1 MNQGRELLVG
11 AVIIAA
17 VVVGIAGTLWLQGTN
32 FGRPNTM
39 VDVLIE
45 SVGQLGEGNPV
56 TYRGVRIGQVSA
68 ITVEPGGGA
77 VRVSLLLD
85 ESVPL
90 PADAAVVLGPESLF
104 GGWQAEVVSQAS
116 FERFPFFEVPA
127 SAATGSGPRG
137 PTRVLGGYALP
148 EITRL
153 TASAEQISGNLAE
166 LTDRLE
172 LAFNQETA
180 DQLASAISN
189 IEAITVDVR
198 ALVQQQGVIVTSL
211 SANADSALTEVESA
225 AQSARRSFDHI
236 EGMLSDPQLDS
247 MMTNMRVASAG
258 LRDLTMQLASEDEG
272 LSATLERAD
281 SAFVRMDRIA
291 AMLENGEGSLGRLMT
306 DSTLAVRAEQLLLS
320 LDMILL
326 DFQENPR
333 RYIRLSI
340 F

>member
-1 MNQGRELLVG
+1 MKEGREFLVG
-11 AVIIAA
+11 LVIIVATL
-17 VVVGIAGTLWLQGTN
+17 VGVAGTLWLQGTN
-32 FGRPNTM
+32 FGRPNTT

-56 TYRGVRIGQVSA
+56 TYRGVTIGQVA
-68 ITVEPGGGA
+68 TIVVEPGGAA
-77 VRVSLLLD
+77 VRVTLLID

-90 PADAAVVLGPESLF
+90 PPDAAVVLGPESLF
-104 GGWQAEVVSQAS
+104 GGWQAEVVSQSS
-116 FERFPFFEVPA
+116 FERFPFYDVA
-127 SAATGSGPRG
+127 GIDDGQ
-137 PTRVLGGYALP
+137 TRVLGGYALP

-153 TASAEQISGNLAE
+153 TASAEQISGNLAD

-180 DQLASAISN
+180 DNLASAISN

-198 ALVQQQGVIVTSL
+198 ALVRQQGQIVTSL

-225 AQSARRSFDHI
+225 AQTARRSFDRI
-236 EGMLSDPQLDS
+236 EGMLSDAQIDS
-247 MMTNMRVASAG
+247 MMTNMRIATAG
-258 LRDLTMQLASEDEG
+258 LRDLTMQLADEDQG

-306 DSTLAVRAEQLLLS
+306 DSTLAIRAEQVLLS
-320 LDMILL
+320 LDIILK

-333 RYIRLSI
+333 RYVRLSI

>member
-17 VVVGIAGTLWLQGTN
+17 VVVGVTGTLWLQGTN
-32 FGRPNTM
+32 FGRPNTL
-39 VDVLIE
+39 VEVLIE

-56 TYRGVRIGQVSA
+56 TYRGVNIGQVAS
-68 ITVEPGGGA
+68 IGVEPGGGA
-77 VRVSLLLD
+77 VRVSLLID
-85 ESVPL
+85 ESIPL
-90 PADAAVVLGPESLF
+90 PSDAGVVLGPESLF
-104 GGWQAEVVSQAS
+104 GGWQAEIVSRSS
-116 FERFPFFEVPA
+116 FERFPFYEVT
-127 SAATGSGPRG
+127 AARNGS
-137 PTRVLGGYALP
+137 TRVLGGYALP

-180 DQLASAISN
+180 DNLANAISN

-198 ALVQQQGVIVTSL
+198 ELVQQQGVIVTSL

-236 EGMLSDPQLDS
+236 EGILADQQIDS
-247 MMTNMRVASAG
+247 MMANMRIASAG
-258 LRDLTMQLASEDEG
+258 LRDLTRQLADEDEG

-306 DSTLAVRAEQLLLS
+306 DSTLAVRAERLLLS

>member
-11 AVIIAA
+11 AVIVAA
-17 VVVGIAGTLWLQGTN
+17 VIVGIGGTLWMQGTN
-32 FGRPNTM
+32 FGRPNTSI
-39 VDVLIE
+39 DVLME
-45 SVGQLGEGNPV
+45 SVGQLSDGNPV
-56 TYRGVRIGQVSA
+56 TYRGVSIGQVASVE
-68 ITVEPGGGA
+68 VEPGGSA
-77 VRVSLLLD
+77 VRVSLLID

-90 PADAAVVLGPESLF
+90 PVDAAVVLGPESLF
-104 GGWQAEVVSQAS
+104 GGWQAEIVSRS
-116 FERFPFFEVPA
+116 SYERFPFYDVPA
-127 SAATGSGPRG
+127 SAGG

-180 DQLASAISN
+180 DNLASAISN

-198 ALVQQQGVIVTSL
+198 ELVQQQGVIVTSL

-225 AQSARRSFDHI
+225 AQSARRSFDRI
-236 EGMLSDPQLDS
+236 EGMLSDAQIDS

-258 LRDLTMQLASEDEG
+258 LRDLTTQLADENHG
-272 LSATLERAD
+272 LAATLERAD
-281 SAFVRMDRIA
+281 SAFVGMDRVV

-306 DSTLAVRAEQLLLS
+306 DSTLAIRAEQLLLS
-320 LDMILL
+320 LDLILQ

-333 RYIRLSI
+333 RYVRLSI